1 MNIHIEK
8 ITVRRDGPLA
18 EDFELGCGE
27 LNLIYG
33 QNESGKSY
41 IVESLIESLFRTGG
55 RGVADWPLRPW
66 DTRAKAEVSG
76 IDDRPVSFTPKGKEK
91 LESRW
96 QDPDN
101 PLPDD
106 LARLLVVKEGATWLD
121 GTGATNQGV
130 GINVLRNFLVGQK
143 QLDGVQE
150 RISKTLRKASIVNGE
165 PQGNQTGEIKDQATL
180 KDRLADLDALVEEC
194 DQKSS
199 EGRLVTLEAKRKELL
214 GSKAQLVAAKR
225 HEAFVLSSS
234 VDEKQGA
241 LNNLASETQIG
252 ILTEKIQSCRKKQR
266 DADKESAAIPQL
278 QGQVEDYEYLVQA
291 VRNYENYTRATPE
304 IPQEDKARW
313 QLPAAIACIAGMI
326 IAGLMSL
333 KFLVAALGVGAAAL
347 VGWRMFAPRKEVESG
362 PVVNLDLEKL
372 EKEYKQRFGEPVADL
387 SSLQAKADKYNGLAA
402 DARARIEKYQQTRAE
417 LSEEEDDISSQLAGL
432 AGQQVDRDGWDDSID
447 ALTIS
452 RKHRE
457 QEIKKVERTLAA
469 LAIPEDQ
476 YLAEGPGHA
485 WDAAGFADIEQELAT
500 IEDEIESDEDR
511 ATALKRS
518 VMSASGIE
526 DDSNW
531 ETLLEGLRQKRDGV
545 AREYH
550 ALTAQVMAKILVH
563 KVISELRENEN
574 NRIRQ
579 TLNGNSIAQCLQYFS
594 RGYVGF
600 HLTEDEKLE
609 VEDPDGNTFPV
620 SSLSSGAREQVFLSL
635 RVGFASRALENR
647 AGFLLLDD
655 AFQHSDWEQRQHM
668 VSQCL
673 SLVKMGWQVFYFTMD
688 DHLRDLFKAQGQG
701 LGERFRIKELTRRDA
716 G

>member
-1 MNIHIEK
+1 MNIHIDK
-8 ITVRRDGPLA
+8 IKVSRDGPLA
-18 EDFELGCGE
+18 EDFELGCGD

-55 RGVADWPLRPW
+55 RGVEQWPLRPW
-66 DTRAKAEVSG
+66 DARAKVEVSG
-76 IDDRPVSFTPKGKEK
+76 IDDGPVSFTPKGKEK

-121 GTGATNQGV
+121 GTGATDQGV
-130 GINVLRNFLVGQK
+130 GIDVLRNFLVGQK
-143 QLDGVQE
+143 LLDGVQD
-150 RISKTLRKASIVNGE
+150 RISKTLRKASIINGE
-165 PQGNQTGEIKDQATL
+165 PQGNQAGEIKDQAVL
-180 KDRLADLDALVEEC
+180 KERLAELDVLVEEC
-194 DQKSS
+194 DRKSS

-214 GSKAQLVAAKR
+214 ESKAQLVAAKR

-234 VDEKQGA
+234 VDEKQDA
-241 LNNLASETQIG
+241 LDHLASETQIG
-252 ILTEKIQSCRKKQR
+252 ILTEKIQSCRKKKR

-278 QGQVEDYEYLVQA
+278 EGQIEDHEYLAQA
-291 VRNYENYTRATPE
+291 VRNYENYTRTAPE
-304 IPQEDKARW
+304 IPQEGKARW

-326 IAGLMSL
+326 VAGLMGL
-333 KFLVAALGVGAAAL
+333 DVLVAVLGVGAAAF
-347 VGWRMFAPRKEVESG
+347 VGWHMSSPRKKVEPG
-362 PVVNLDLEKL
+362 PVVNVDLEKL
-372 EKEYKQRFGEPVADL
+372 ETEYLQRFDEPIADL
-387 SSLQAKADKYNGLAA
+387 SSLQAKAEKYNGLAA

-417 LSEEEDDISSQLAGL
+417 LSEEEDDISSQLTRL
-432 AGQQVDRDGWDDSID
+432 TGQQVDQGGWDESIES
-447 ALTIS
+447 LTES
-452 RKHRE
+452 RREKE
-457 QEIKKVERTLAA
+457 QEIRQVERSLAS
-469 LAIPEDQ
+469 LAIAEDQ
-476 YLAEGPGHA
+476 YLDVDLGHA
-485 WDAAGFADIEQELAT
+485 WDAAGLTEVEQEITT
-500 IEDEIESDEDR
+500 IEEAIEVDEGR
-511 ATALKRS
+511 ATALKRT
-518 VMSASGIE
+518 VMAASGID

-531 ETLLEGLRQKRDGV
+531 ETLLEGLRQERDGV

-563 KVISELRENEN
+563 KVISKLRENEN
-574 NRIRQ
+574 DRIRQ
-579 TLNGNSIAQCLQYFS
+579 TLDDNSIAQCLQYFS
-594 RGYVGF
+594 RGYDGF

-609 VEDPDGNTFPV
+609 VKDSDGNTFPV

-635 RVGFASRALENR
+635 RVGFASRALKDR

-688 DHLRDLFKAQGQG
+688 DHLRDLFKAEGQG
-701 LGERFRIKELTRRDA
+701 IGERFRIKELTRRDA
-716 G
+716 S

>member
-8 ITVRRDGPLA
+8 ITVSRDGPLA

-55 RGVADWPLRPW
+55 RGVEQWPLRPW
-66 DTRAKAEVSG
+66 DTRAKVEVSG
-76 IDDRPVSFTPKGKEK
+76 IDDGPISFTPKGKDK

-121 GTGATNQGV
+121 GTGATGQGV
-130 GINVLRNFLVGQK
+130 GIDVLRNFLLGQK

-180 KDRLADLDALVEEC
+180 KDRLAELDALVEEC
-194 DQKSS
+194 DRKSS
-199 EGRLVTLEAKRKELL
+199 EGHLVTLEAKRKELL
-214 GSKAQLVAAKR
+214 DSKAQLVAAKR

-234 VDEKQGA
+234 VAEKQDA
-241 LNNLASETQIG
+241 LDKLAPETQIG
-252 ILTEKIQSCRKKQR
+252 ILTEKIQSCRKKQS
-266 DADKESAAIPQL
+266 DTDKESAAIPQL
-278 QGQVEDYEYLVQA
+278 QGQVEDHEYLIKA
-291 VRNYENYTRATPE
+291 ARNYENYTRATAE
-304 IPQEDKARW
+304 SPQGGNARW
-313 QLPAAIACIAGMI
+313 QLPVAIVCIAGMI
-326 IAGLMSL
+326 IAGMLGL
-333 KFLVAALGVGAAAL
+333 KVLVAALGVGTAAL
-347 VGWRMFAPRKEVESG
+347 LLWNMFAPRKEVDSG
-362 PVVNLDLEKL
+362 SVVNLDLEKL
-372 EKEYKQRFGEPVADL
+372 EQEYLQRFGEPIADL
-387 SSLQAKADKYNGLAA
+387 SSLQAKADKFNRLAVKA
-402 DARARIEKYQQTRAE
+402 KARIDKFQQTRAE
-417 LSEEEDDISSQLAGL
+417 VSEKEDDISSQLTGL
-432 AGQQVDRDGWDDSID
+432 TGQQVDQDGWDESID
-447 ALTIS
+447 SLTNS
-452 RKHRE
+452 RRDRE
-457 QEIKKVERTLAA
+457 QEIKQVERSLAA

-476 YLAEGPGHA
+476 YLTEDPSHA
-485 WDAAGFADIEQELAT
+485 WDAAGFADIEQELTT
-500 IEDEIESDEDR
+500 IEEAIEDDEAR

-518 VMSASGIE
+518 VMSASGID

-531 ETLLEGLRQKRDGV
+531 EALLEGLRQKRDGV

-563 KVISELRENEN
+563 KVVSELREDEN
-574 NRIRQ
+574 NRIRR
-579 TLNGNSIAQCLQYFS
+579 TLNDNSIAQCLQYFS

-609 VEDPDGNTFPV
+609 VEDPGGNTFPV

-635 RVGFASRALENR
+635 RVGFASRALKDR

-701 LGERFRIKELTRRDA
+701 LGDCFRIKELTRRDA